1 MQQTYIT
8 KGFLSHAASELM
20 KEVHSVK
27 AVYLKKKRHIK
38 NIKLFLDI
46 NGSIIPQS

>member
-8 KGFLSHAASELM
+8 KGFFKSCCLRADERSPFS
-20 KEVHSVK
+20 KSCI
-27 AVYLKKKRHIK
+27 KKKRHIK